1 VSAPILGNKE
11 TTHVNRQVIS
21 ITRLAVT
28 ALLVGIAVVGCAKQ
42 GSGAGHPT
50 GSMPTAPASQVAPTA
65 PTLAPT
71 PVGVATESP
80 AATASPPATDTAAP
94 VGTTSPNATTDPLDG
109 SFSDL
114 GNLLNGINSSLS
126 GADAGASGGE

>member
-1 VSAPILGNKE
+1 M
-11 TTHVNRQVIS
+11 NRQVIS
-21 ITRLAVT
+21 ITRLAAT

-42 GSGAGHPT
+42 GSGAGQPT
-50 GSMPTAPASQVAPTA
+50 GSTPAALASQVAPTA

-71 PVGVATESP
+71 PVGVATDP
-80 AATASPPATDTAAP
+80 AATRPGRDRRTAAP
-94 VGTTSPNATTDPLDG
+94 VGTTTPNATADPLDG

>member
-11 TTHVNRQVIS
+11 TSHVNRQVIS
-21 ITRLAVT
+21 ITRLAAT

-42 GSGAGHPT
+42 GSGAGQPT
-50 GSMPTAPASQVAPTA
+50 GSTPAALASQVAPVA
-65 PTLAPT
+65 STLAPT

-80 AATASPPATDTAAP
+80 AATDTAATDTAAP
-94 VGTTSPNATTDPLDG
+94 VGTTTPNGTADPLDG

-126 GADAGASGGE
+126 GAGASGGE

>member
-1 VSAPILGNKE
+1 M
-11 TTHVNRQVIS
+11 NRQVIS
-21 ITRLAVT
+21 ITRLAAT

-42 GSGAGHPT
+42 GSGAGQPT
-50 GSMPTAPASQVAPTA
+50 GSTPAALASHVASMA
-65 PTLAPT
+65 STLAPT

-80 AATASPPATDTAAP
+80 AATDTAATDTAAP
-94 VGTTSPNATTDPLDG
+94 VGTTAPNATADPLDG